1 MKFAYIN
8 NSLYLCIVKLKQE
21 LQTEINMDAKS
32 KKEFIQR
39 VFNYMDDFEKAY
51 LWNIYQDAIGGTIY
65 IDELTD
71 DFIDSQLQG
80 MTPYQLLMLFNNSEI
95 DLEDDFFTLTKT
107 KDRITTYAELSD
119 TLYEEGKL
127 VEWVVG
133 NTNEAFKYV
142 DEQTIERAVADIYN
156 DKFADVD
163 DAFCQSTLW
172 LYLREHKGI
181 DIKSCDW
188 FELINN
194 IYKSRNK

>member
-1 MKFAYIN
+1 
-8 NSLYLCIVKLKQE
+8 
-21 LQTEINMDAKS
+21 MDAKS
-32 KKEFIQR
+32 KKEFIQM
-39 VFNYMDDFEKAY
+39 VFSYMDDFEKAY

-80 MTPYQLLMLFNNSEI
+80 MTPYQLLMLFKNSEI

-119 TLYEEGKL
+119 TLYEEDKL
-127 VEWVVG
+127 LAWVVD
-133 NTNEAFKYV
+133 NTDEAFKYI

>member
-1 MKFAYIN
+1 
-8 NSLYLCIVKLKQE
+8 
-21 LQTEINMDAKS
+21 
-32 KKEFIQR
+32 
-39 VFNYMDDFEKAY
+39 
-51 LWNIYQDAIGGTIY
+51 
-65 IDELTD
+65 
-71 DFIDSQLQG
+71 
-80 MTPYQLLMLFNNSEI
+80 MTPYQLLMLFKNSEI
-95 DLEDDFFTLTKT
+95 DLEDDFFTLTKM

-119 TLYEEGKL
+119 TLYEEDKL
-127 VEWVVG
+127 LAWVVD
-133 NTNEAFKYV
+133 NTDEAFKYI

-172 LYLREHKGI
+172 LYLREHKDI